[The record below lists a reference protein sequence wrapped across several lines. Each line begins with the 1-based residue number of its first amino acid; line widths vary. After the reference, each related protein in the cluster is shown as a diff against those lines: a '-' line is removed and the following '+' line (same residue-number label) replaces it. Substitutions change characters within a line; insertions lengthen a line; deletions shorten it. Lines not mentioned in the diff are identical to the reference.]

1 MRIVFRFVVLGIVAA
16 VAFNYFIYQKNG
28 NIPAHE
34 WLASAQHV
42 LSRLA
47 NKEVASETETVKVS
61 KWTDANGVVHYENRP
76 VEGAKTIEVDPNK
89 NVLPPAPVVKLPE
102 TKTAKPKTANEEVE
116 ALQKA
121 KDAYVES
128 IINN

>member
-1 MRIVFRFVVLGIVAA
+1 MWSNVADKQS
-16 VAFNYFIYQKNG
+16 ITG
-28 NIPAHE
+28 P
-34 WLASAQHV
+34 
-42 LSRLA
+42 
-47 NKEVASETETVKVS
+47 ETVKVS
-61 KWTDANGVVHYENRP
+61 KWTDANGVVHYENRL